1 MEKVDQRKK
10 YRNIRKNITDK
21 ETKSN
26 NIVDSILSSP
36 IYKSSK
42 VIALYSPLKNEVD
55 ITRLI
60 TESLNR
66 RKIVL
71 LPRVIDEK
79 KMEFVQII
87 SFSDLKPTG
96 RFNLKEPLRGKVFLP
111 NQIDLMIIPGICFD
125 TRGFRIGYGQGY
137 YDYYLN
143 GYSNIYKIGVCF
155 KECLSSNN
163 IQTNEF
169 DVKMNLVIFN

>member
-1 MEKVDQRKK
+1 
-10 YRNIRKNITDK
+10 
-21 ETKSN
+21 
-26 NIVDSILSSP
+26 
-36 IYKSSK
+36 
-42 VIALYSPLKNEVD
+42 
-55 ITRLI
+55 
-60 TESLNR
+60 
-66 RKIVL
+66 
-71 LPRVIDEK
+71 
-79 KMEFVQII
+79 MEFVQII

-155 KECLSSNN
+155 KECLSGNN
-163 IQTNEF
+163 IQTNEV